1 MTDWLGMAAQP
12 RPPRPELRARVLA
25 RATTR
30 RRPRVALAAAAVLLL
45 ALGGGG
51 WWAWRTVRALAAER
65 VARADLE
72 QRLAALTDTLSL
84 LRSPGTRVYQVPVS
98 TNGRVGAI
106 TMFHD
111 SVTSRW
117 LVSCSGLAVNA
128 PDEAYQIW
136 FVTADGAHSAALMPM
151 DRDESMVLALTA
163 PKEGGQVTGVRMSI
177 EPRAGS
183 VTPQGPMVFQLAL

>member
-30 RRPRVALAAAAVLLL
+30 RRPRVALAAAAAVLL

-51 WWAWRTVRALAAER
+51 WWGWRTVQTLTAER
-65 VARADLE
+65 AARADLE

-117 LVSCSGLAVNA
+117 LVSCSGLAANA

-136 FVTADGAHSAALMPM
+136 FVTAGGTHSAALMPM
-151 DRDESMVLALTA
+151 DRDESMVLALSA
-163 PKEGGQVTGVRMSI
+163 PKTGGPVTEVRMSI
-177 EPRAGS
+177 EPRTGS
-183 VTPQGPMVFQLAL
+183 VAPQGPVVFQLTL